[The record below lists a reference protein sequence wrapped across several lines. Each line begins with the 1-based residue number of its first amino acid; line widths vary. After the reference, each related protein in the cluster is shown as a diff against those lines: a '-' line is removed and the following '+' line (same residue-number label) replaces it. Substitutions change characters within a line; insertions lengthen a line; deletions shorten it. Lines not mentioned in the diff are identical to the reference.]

1 MGRQVHGMGRPTPR
15 IEAPPRETLID
26 NALHASDFH
35 ELTFRACP
43 LAPRLQWEGSTGG
56 RMAPALTKES

>member
-1 MGRQVHGMGRPTPR
+1 MGQQVHGMGRPTLR
-15 IEAPPRETLID
+15 IEASPRETLID

-43 LAPRLQWEGSTGG
+43 LAPRLQ
-56 RMAPALTKES
+56 